1 MKINQLP
8 GDTTAENNGL
18 IIYSPDGVNGQTLTF
33 QQFKQHILDY
43 ISQNRAS
50 DYTPTKRK
58 DGAGYPGFKD
68 DEIEDYRWRYIQGD
82 PFRINSWH
90 WEKTETK
97 QLLRRF
103 YPALEFLTIFPEIE
117 MRVED
122 FNKLYL
128 DYKNVG
134 LSGIDR
140 IPPYSYDNE
149 INLKETI
156 LHGNLYPNA
165 ILPRPTDEAL
175 AALLPTDRY
184 GEGGWASP
192 SSFHKLTDYVSESEV
207 SRVPESIRDYQVAF
221 TSWNQVGHMIADEDR
236 TIEPQIDATW
246 TLKPQSEWPYVPE
259 DGCVHV
265 EVDGH
270 EVAYPITDAF
280 PSGIEEVD
288 EALGDFYEHRYSSG
302 YWAYKTDPNHP
313 FISRLTVIFPAEYLN
328 SDEFCEFLSVVRDDC
343 NPVTSSKGRYV
354 TYTKETTAYYT
365 EHDISI
371 IMSNYIGDPFSFE
384 PYFTRCIYD
393 WLAPEHPLPPD
404 ATYGNSPS
412 DWGRDVQI
420 LVKKFQALMA
430 TNSIWPFNSL
440 PAITANNA
448 LTPMDV
454 NTPLSPYPSYGGW
467 MWQGDTA
474 TGCWIY
480 RLYYVAPGTVVDWM
494 EDNLVNGEKYLRST
508 ISPRWMGYEES
519 ESTEFTNAFSL
530 TANAVFTPGETYYTN
545 RYAIFDAI
553 GGCVRNAPLYLSARQ
568 LIQQTSGNPILYRN
582 NVEYVTWIVNT
593 MLGIS
598 DDDIFYKNF
607 MIGGH
612 DFSKVVTSPYGVSTK
627 KILLFYDTTIE
638 RFLSLNKWGLQV
650 KQATI
655 NAYHKLHAG
664 PGVEIDRDYNI
675 DIYGKFKDVL
685 VDGESVVNGT
695 DAEID
700 LTGVDTIRAV
710 DISAGNKLART
721 VTNSR
726 GFDVNDKYHYY
737 NNYQFDISGLHTA
750 DVINSSHYTGMLG
763 PYDNRPFQFAGI
775 GHTPGTAII
784 LTFEA
789 TIISPIDAIYTAA
802 IMPMPIPPTPPLPR
816 PWDIGDTTNYD
827 PTFVDYDS
835 VEAKANIPATIKVVK
850 VLPVNTTSNAVIYGF
865 YIDHNITDWTT
876 SNPYTVVG
884 DVKYSIKNLIVT

>member
-103 YPALEFLTIFPEIE
+103 YPALEFLTIFHEIE

-165 ILPRPTDEAL
+165 ILPIPTEEAL

-192 SSFHKLTDYVSESEV
+192 SSFHALKDWIYSGDIGQI
-207 SRVPESIRDYQVAF
+207 PESIRDYQVAF
-221 TSWNQVGHMIADEDR
+221 TSWNQVGHLLVDEEH
-236 TIEPQIDATW
+236 THEPELEAGY
-246 TLKPQSEWPYVPE
+246 TLKPQEYWPWQPE
-259 DGCVHV
+259 DGCIHA
-265 EVDGH
+265 EIDGH
-270 EVAYPITDAF
+270 DVAYPVTDGF
-280 PSGIEEVD
+280 PSAYPKINGQ
-288 EALGDFYEHRYSSG
+288 LYDFYEQRYTSG
-302 YWAYKTDPNHP
+302 NRAYYTDPDHP
-313 FISRLTVIFPAEYLN
+313 FISRRSAIFPAEQLN
-328 SDEFCEFLSVVRDDC
+328 SDEFCEFLGIEKDNCRIIS
-343 NPVTSSKGRYV
+343 NSGGRYA
-354 TYTKETTAYYT
+354 TYTTEQTYLYT
-365 EHDISI
+365 DVDIASAI
-371 IMSNYIGDPFSFE
+371 SGSYTGNPFYFVPYSTWEIYPYDPLNPTNYRNNFDRWSHQLGYVLS
-384 PYFTRCIYD
+384 
-393 WLAPEHPLPPD
+393 
-404 ATYGNSPS
+404 
-412 DWGRDVQI
+412 
-420 LVKKFQALMA
+420 KFQTLMA
-430 TNSIWPFNSL
+430 TNSSWTFFPSDGGRVI
-440 PAITANNA
+440 ANN
-448 LTPMDV
+448 TRPPVDV
-454 NTPLSPYPSYGGW
+454 NTPVEPGDSHGGW
-467 MWQGDTA
+467 TWHGSAGD
-474 TGCWIY
+474 GSWEF
-480 RLYYVAPGTVVDWM
+480 RLYGPEPGTPVDWY
-494 EDNLVNGEKYLRST
+494 DSDGSVNSGKYLCS
-508 ISPRWMGYEES
+508 INSPFWGGYEEALIPHYKN
-519 ESTEFTNAFSL
+519 TFSL
-530 TANAVFTPGETYYTN
+530 TKKAVFTPGETYYTN

-598 DDDIFYKNF
+598 DEDIFYKNF

-612 DFSKVVTSPYGVSTK
+612 DFAKVVTSPYGVSTK
-627 KILLFYDTTIE
+627 KVLLFYDSSIE
-638 RFLSLNKWGLQV
+638 RFLSLNKWGLQI

-675 DIYGKFKDVL
+675 DIYGKFKDVK
-685 VDGESVVNGT
+685 VDDVSVVNGT

-710 DISAGNKLART
+710 DILAGNKLART
-721 VTNSR
+721 VTHSR
-726 GFDVNDKYHYY
+726 GFDANDKYHYY
-737 NNYQFDISGLHTA
+737 NNYKFDISGLHTA
-750 DVINSSHYTGMLG
+750 DVVNSSHYTSMLG
-763 PYDNRPFQFAGI
+763 AYDNRPFQFAGI
-775 GHTPGTAII
+775 GHVPGTAMI

-789 TIISPIDAIYTAA
+789 TIISPVDAVYTAA

-816 PWDIGDTTNYD
+816 PWDINNTNYD
-827 PTFVDYDS
+827 STFVDYDA
-835 VEAKANIPATIKVVK
+835 VEAKANVPATVKVVK

-865 YIDHNITDWTT
+865 YIDHNITDWTS

>member
-18 IIYSPDGVNGQTLTF
+18 IIYSPDGVNAQTLTF

-117 MRVED
+117 MQVED

-221 TSWNQVGHMIADEDR
+221 TSWNQVGHMIADDERWVD
-236 TIEPQIDATW
+236 PQQDATW

-288 EALGDFYEHRYSSG
+288 SALSDFYEHRYSSG
-302 YWAYKTDPNHP
+302 YEAFKTDPDHP

-328 SDEFCEFLSVVRDDC
+328 SDEFCEFLNIVRDDC
-343 NPVTSSKGRYV
+343 IPVTSSKGRYV

-371 IMSNYIGDPFSFE
+371 IMSNYIGDPFSYE
-384 PYFTRCIYD
+384 PYQTRRIYD
-393 WLAPEHPLPPD
+393 WLAPEYPLPPD
-404 ATYGNSPS
+404 AAYRNYPS
-412 DWGRDVQI
+412 EWRSDVGV

-440 PAITANNA
+440 PTITANNA

-474 TGCWIY
+474 TGSWIY
-480 RLYYVAPGTVVDWM
+480 RLYYVAPGTVIDWM
-494 EDNLVNGEKYLRST
+494 EDNFVNGDKYLRST
-508 ISPRWMGYEES
+508 NSPVWIGSEES
-519 ESTEFTNAFSL
+519 EITEFTHSFSL
-530 TANAVFTPGETYYTN
+530 TKNAVFTPGETYYTN

-582 NVEYVTWIVNT
+582 GVEYVTWIVNT

-598 DDDIFYKNF
+598 DEDIFYKNF

-612 DFSKVVTSPYGVSTK
+612 DFAKVVTSPYGVSTK
-627 KILLFYDTTIE
+627 KVLLFYDSTIE
-638 RFLSLNKWGLQV
+638 SFLSLNKWGIRI

-675 DIYGKFKDVL
+675 DIYGKFKDIL

-721 VTNSR
+721 VTHSR
-726 GFDVNDKYHYY
+726 GFDANDKYHYY

-789 TIISPIDAIYTAA
+789 TIISPVDAVYTAA

-835 VEAKANIPATIKVVK
+835 VEAKANIPATVKVVK

-865 YIDHNITDWTT
+865 YIDHNITDWTI